1 MSAMSATPRIA
12 SRPGSSR
19 VLRTAAVAAL
29 ALLNAACATLSDR
42 DHARAERIAA
52 SLRSTVVDCAR
63 EDACARPSPLRE
75 LGVRAAT
82 QATYDRAAPSDA
94 GGDAD
99 GDGETSRDP
108 SALSAQR
115 VSSAPMTNAAEAK
128 SEGDAMVDASLAQT
142 AVAKTGREDRDDI
155 PSEIPGALA
164 NAPASDIGDAG
175 SLGAKSVAGPPHYA
189 LILDYGQDALLARL
203 DLIRGAQRS
212 IDIQTY
218 IYDEDDAGRL
228 VLDELLAAARRGVK
242 VRVLVDQL
250 AALRHVD
257 TLTALSAAHVNFE
270 MRLYNP
276 VLGRARF
283 SYPMY
288 AFATLCCF
296 RRLNQRMHNKLM
308 VVDDLVAIT
317 GGRNYQDDYYD
328 WSPKFNFR
336 DRDLLIAGPVVPQMT
351 RNFEAYWS
359 APLSTPLTKLSDV
372 GRMLL
377 REGAPPLR
385 HPQPAQ
391 PRRIEAIGRDADDA
405 ELIRTRLADAAIP
418 VRGVRFIADLPD
430 KHHEVDENG
439 GPPSERMRDMIESAR
454 ERVLLQT
461 PYLVLSKPAQR
472 MFYRLQKREK
482 PPRVVVSTNS
492 LAATDAFIP
501 YALSYKYKRRYLRD
515 FKFEIHEFKPFPQDA
530 PIDLE
535 ATGTVGVQWREDGSA
550 SVLGSGRGSGAGG
563 SRSPDR
569 PTPLAREYSALRYSK
584 RGANERVPLLRG
596 GVRFGLH
603 AKSLVIDERIGV
615 IGTHNFDPRGE
626 NYNTE
631 SALAIEDPT
640 FAKALAASI
649 ERDASPANAWTIA
662 RRDKARYFSG
672 LEYSL
677 AKITEYLPVFDF
689 WPVRYATSY
698 EFVPGPDCP
707 TPMSPRDPEFRR
719 CYEPVGDFPEVD
731 PLKRPLTR
739 IFTAFGAGL
748 APIL

>member
-1 MSAMSATPRIA
+1 MSAPRIEMRIA
-12 SRPGSSR
+12 I
-19 VLRTAAVAAL
+19 VALLAL
-29 ALLNAACATLSDR
+29 ANAACATLSDR
-42 DHARAERIAA
+42 DYARAERIAA
-52 SLRSTVVDCAR
+52 SLRSTVVDCVR

-75 LGVRAAT
+75 LGVRAAE
-82 QATYDRAAPSDA
+82 QATYDRARSADA
-94 GGDAD
+94 NANKNTNNNAR
-99 GDGETSRDP
+99 ELSPTLA
-108 SALSAQR
+108 SAKPAQEDIASQR
-115 VSSAPMTNAAEAK
+115 AER
-128 SEGDAMVDASLAQT
+128 ASPD
-142 AVAKTGREDRDDI
+142 AVAVVET
-155 PSEIPGALA
+155 PPA
-164 NAPASDIGDAG
+164 NEAAGEASTELKIDTDNEVANSARGAG
-175 SLGAKSVAGPPHYA
+175 SIGAKSVAGPPHYA

-212 IDIQTY
+212 IEIQTY
-218 IYDEDDAGRL
+218 IYDEDDAGHL

-250 AALRHVD
+250 AAMRRVD

-288 AFATLCCF
+288 AFATICCF

-372 GRMLL
+372 GRILM

-385 HPQPAQ
+385 HPEPAQ

-405 ELIRTRLADAAIP
+405 ELIRTRLVDAAIS

-430 KHHEVDENG
+430 KHHEIDENG
-439 GPPSERMRDMIESAR
+439 GPPSEQMRDMIESAR
-454 ERVLLQT
+454 SRVLLQT
-461 PYLVLSKPAQR
+461 PYLVLSEPAQR
-472 MFYRLQKREK
+472 MFRRLQKREK

-515 FKFEIHEFKPFPQDA
+515 FKFEIYEFKPFPQDA

-535 ATGTVGVQWREDGSA
+535 ATGTVGLQWREDGSA
-550 SVLGSGRGSGAGG
+550 SVFGSGRGSGAGG

-603 AKSLVIDERIGV
+603 AKSMVIDDRIGV

-631 SALAIEDPT
+631 AALAIEDPA
-640 FAKALAASI
+640 FAKLLAASI
-649 ERDASPANAWTIA
+649 ERDTAPANAWMIA

-677 AKITEYLPVFDF
+677 AKITEYLPLFDF
-689 WPVRYATSY
+689 WPMRYATSY

-707 TPMSPRDPEFRR
+707 APMSPRDPEFRR